1 MNSEMLIQWYKKHN
15 IEDRTIN
22 GFWTYLDNWR
32 NEDSDFEFEFG
43 DLDKRLIEL
52 EVKKI
57 QFTHIFN
64 YNDFIYVLLWIYY
77 NDENIGSYKSVY
89 TLDGESEDDI
99 LNFDDNRFIKI
110 LVETTNNS
118 IEIAEKA
125 LMEGISSEVVGKISG
140 LKSSLIAD
148 IKSKVS

>member
-1 MNSEMLIQWYKKHN
+1 M
-15 IEDRTIN
+15 
-22 GFWTYLDNWR
+22 
-32 NEDSDFEFEFG
+32 
-43 DLDKRLIEL
+43 DKRLIEL

-89 TLDGESEDDI
+89 TMDGETEDDI
-99 LNFDDNRFIKI
+99 LNFDDNRFIKN
-110 LVETTNNS
+110 LVESTNNS